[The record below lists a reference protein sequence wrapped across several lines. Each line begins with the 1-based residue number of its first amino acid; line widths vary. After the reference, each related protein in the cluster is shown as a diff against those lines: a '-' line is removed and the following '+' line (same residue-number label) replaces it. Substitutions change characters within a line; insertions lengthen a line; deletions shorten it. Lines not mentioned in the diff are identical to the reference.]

1 MTNKIVLEEKK
12 LNILKDIL
20 LTNIDTDIL
29 VEQWNDMCKSGY
41 SILRFNSIIY
51 SMDELSD
58 MILLE
63 LIEDM
68 GANFNYK
75 HKYYAYTTEHKIIS
89 FNNPIEYNMFDPI
102 TLVHYLIGK
111 SSNIWKNYEDD
122 ILNILI
128 SNFEDDI
135 KDKSKLYIK
144 NLINMA
150 YIDIY
155 KSNWDNIYKAIKGF
169 IEIQK

>member
-1 MTNKIVLEEKK
+1 MINKIILEEKK

-29 VEQWNDMCKSGY
+29 VEQWNDMCKSEY
-41 SILRFNSIIY
+41 SILRFNPIIY

-63 LIEDM
+63 LIEDK
-68 GANFNYK
+68 GTNFNYK
-75 HKYYAYTTEHKIIS
+75 HKYYAYTTENKIIS
-89 FNNPIEYNMFDPI
+89 FNNPIDYDMFGPI
-102 TLVHYLIGK
+102 TLVHYLIDK

-128 SNFEDDI
+128 SHFEDDI
-135 KDKSKLYIK
+135 KDKGILYIK

-155 KSNWDNIYKAIKGF
+155 KSNWDYVYDAIKKF
-169 IEIQK
+169 IKIQK